1 MILGERSGSRLTRF
15 ELGAGA
21 CRFARCTVSFL
32 LAVRTGGACR
42 AFLFQLPMRTW
53 VALHA
58 HVFPLAV
65 RAGGAH
71 SALVFYLPVRTGA
84 ALYAAVF
91 PIAVRAGVAHH
102 AHVFPLAVG
111 AGVARRAAGFLLAVR
126 AGVALRTVLF
136 QLAVRARVAYRTV
149 VLHLAVGA
157 GAALRAVAFLPPV
170 RASFLSH
177 SSRAKKPNA
186 HALLRP
192 PQTSWSESWFFF
204 VLSQYRI
211 IGSAKI
217 QLAVLWP
224 PIVVQ
229 HPSPHNSSRVHAE
242 KAHLW
247 RFKRTPYGRL
257 QRLRGRGAN
266 QLVHDARV
274 KEERLDT
281 STFGQSSVPTPADV
295 GTDARS
301 TV

>member
-1 MILGERSGSRLTRF
+1 MSCSPVSASHEDMGCTSRTCF
-15 ELGAGA
+15 SA
-21 CRFARCTVSFL
+21 CREGRGCTQRTCFL
-32 LAVRTGGACR
+32 SSRADRGCTLRSCLSACR
-42 AFLFQLPMRTW
+42 EGRGCTSRTCFS
-53 VALHA
+53 AC
-58 HVFPLAV
+58 
-65 RAGGAH
+65 RGGRGCTPRSWLSACREGRGCTAH
-71 SALVFYLPVRTGA
+71 S
-84 ALYAAVF
+84 
-91 PIAVRAGVAHH
+91 
-102 AHVFPLAVG
+102 
-111 AGVARRAAGFLLAVR
+111 
-126 AGVALRTVLF
+126 
-136 QLAVRARVAYRTV
+136 
-149 VLHLAVGA
+149 
-157 GAALRAVAFLPPV
+157 AFLPPV

-177 SSRAKKPNA
+177 SSRTRFCGHRK
-186 HALLRP
+186 RRGR
-192 PQTSWSESWFFF
+192 SRGFFF

>member
-1 MILGERSGSRLTRF
+1 M
-15 ELGAGA
+15 
-21 CRFARCTVSFL
+21 
-32 LAVRTGGACR
+32 
-42 AFLFQLPMRTW
+42 
-53 VALHA
+53 
-58 HVFPLAV
+58 

-91 PIAVRAGVAHH
+91 PLAVRAGVAHH

-136 QLAVRARVAYRTV
+136 SLLCEHRFFPI
-149 VLHLAVGA
+149 
-157 GAALRAVAFLPPV
+157 LRAPRNRTRTRFCGH
-170 RASFLSH
+170 RKRRGR
-177 SSRAKKPNA
+177 SRG
-186 HALLRP
+186 
-192 PQTSWSESWFFF
+192 FFF

>member
-1 MILGERSGSRLTRF
+1 MHAAQLAFCLPCGQGLHCAQCFFSLPCGQGLHIAQSYFTLPWGQGLHCAQWLFSLLCEHRFFPILRAPRNRTRTRF
-15 ELGAGA
+15 CGH
-21 CRFARCTVSFL
+21 RK
-32 LAVRTGGACR
+32 
-42 AFLFQLPMRTW
+42 
-53 VALHA
+53 
-58 HVFPLAV
+58 
-65 RAGGAH
+65 
-71 SALVFYLPVRTGA
+71 
-84 ALYAAVF
+84 
-91 PIAVRAGVAHH
+91 
-102 AHVFPLAVG
+102 
-111 AGVARRAAGFLLAVR
+111 RRGR
-126 AGVALRTVLF
+126 
-136 QLAVRARVAYRTV
+136 
-149 VLHLAVGA
+149 
-157 GAALRAVAFLPPV
+157 
-170 RASFLSH
+170 
-177 SSRAKKPNA
+177 SRG
-186 HALLRP
+186 
-192 PQTSWSESWFFF
+192 FFF